1 MTQPSDYD
9 RLMWEALNEDIAHP
23 LTGEL
28 PAAPA
33 PIILPPLHTDE
44 PAKPQVP
51 EYAPPTVSTPI
62 IESVQVEDAPVF
74 APVEAEVAPV
84 IAPFE
89 AEVAPVIAPV
99 EIDEAPGIDFNTLL
113 REPQTSSIVIDRER
127 FPTGAI
133 DLPPIEQVRPRTGAI
148 QLPSFTVAP
157 TGVDAREAAGTGPID
172 IVKPVSARVAG
183 AKPKTGIKPRTK
195 RQTTLA
201 FVTAGLM
208 MVVGGLFIAAYLLG
222 YLR

>member
-1 MTQPSDYD
+1 PS
-9 RLMWEALNEDIAHP
+9 
-23 LTGEL
+23 
-28 PAAPA
+28 APA
-33 PIILPPLHTDE
+33 PIILPPLNSDE

-74 APVEAEVAPV
+74 AP
-84 IAPFE
+84 IE

-99 EIDEAPGIDFNTLL
+99 EAEVAPAIDFNNLL

-133 DLPPIEQVRPRTGAI
+133 DLPPIDAVRPRTGAI
-148 QLPSFTVAP
+148 PLPSFTVAP

-183 AKPKTGIKPRTK
+183 AKPKTGVKLRTK